1 MVKRQIN
8 LEESFGSALQAREI
22 PLLQRE
28 IEKLKQQLEQAYQ
41 QKGIEDV
48 PLTQIT
54 PNPKQP
60 RSSFYVVEERKI
72 SMAKVGQKEP
82 IVLVSPPH
90 LNDYLI
96 FDGECRWQ
104 AAKQLGWSTIKAIT
118 IDYNEA
124 TFDDDVFIA
133 AISKSS
139 INALDLADSLLDRIE
154 AKSVSLTKEKIPT
167 ILNTAM
173 ARLKRQGKQKIFGTL
188 LKNEQNEQQQLEE
201 LDLSDS
207 ERLTCQII
215 LDYGFNPLSVNQNY
229 FPMLKMA
236 EDIKEA
242 IRHRGLKDA
251 QARVINKIKAQKLNL
266 SEQKARKLRIN
277 LTNEVIK
284 QELSL
289 TQTNQKLQ
297 EIIAQF
303 QTSQSQSPQLTR
315 EVKRC
320 INYLENLPISN
331 LDEFNRQN
339 LIAIMQKS
347 LAELQQKS
355 TK

>member
-8 LEESFGSALQAREI
+8 LEESFESALQAREI
-22 PLLQRE
+22 PLLQQE
-28 IEKLKQQLEQAYQ
+28 NEKLKQQLEQAYQ

-48 PLTQIT
+48 PLTQIK

-72 SMAKVGQKEP
+72 SMAQVGQKEP
-82 IVLVSPPH
+82 IILVSPPH
-90 LNDYLI
+90 TDGYLI

-104 AAKQLGWSTIKAIT
+104 AAKQLGWSTIKAII
-118 IDYNEA
+118 IDYNAE

-139 INALDLADSLLDRIE
+139 INALDLADSLLERIE
-154 AKSVSLTKEKIPT
+154 AKTNNLTREKIPT
-167 ILNTAM
+167 ILNTAIT
-173 ARLKRQGKQKIFGTL
+173 RLKRQGKQKVLGNI
-188 LKNEQNEQQQLEE
+188 LKNETDIQQQLEE
-201 LDLSDS
+201 LGLSES
-207 ERLTCQII
+207 EKLTCQII

-229 FPMLKMA
+229 FPMLKLA
-236 EDIKEA
+236 DDIKEA
-242 IRHRGLKDA
+242 IRNRGLKDA
-251 QARVINKIKAQKLNL
+251 LARIINKVKAQKLNI
-266 SEQKARKLRIN
+266 SEQKARKLRRN
-277 LTNEVIK
+277 LIDDVIK

-289 TQTNQKLQ
+289 TQTNKKLK
-297 EIIAQF
+297 EIIDQF
-303 QTSQSQSPQLTR
+303 QPAQTQPLQLTK

-320 INYLENLPISN
+320 IKSLESIQISN

-347 LAELQQKS
+347 LTELQQ
-355 TK
+355 

>member
-8 LEESFGSALQAREI
+8 LEQSFGSALQAREI
-22 PLLQRE
+22 PLLQQE

-48 PLTQIT
+48 FLAQIN

-60 RSSFYVVEERKI
+60 RSSFYVVEERKS

-90 LNDYLI
+90 LESYLI

-104 AAKQLGWSTIKAIT
+104 AAKLLGWSTIKAII
-118 IDYNEA
+118 IDYNAE

-139 INALDLADSLLDRIE
+139 INALDLADSLLERIE
-154 AKSVSLTKEKIPT
+154 AKTDNFLTREKIPT
-167 ILNTAM
+167 ILNTAIT
-173 ARLKRQGKQKIFGTL
+173 RLKRQGKQKVLGNI
-188 LKNEQNEQQQLEE
+188 LKHDQSVRQQLEE
-201 LDLSDS
+201 LDLSSS

-236 EDIKEA
+236 DDIKEA
-242 IRHRGLKDA
+242 IRTRGLKDA
-251 QARVINKIKAQKLNL
+251 LARTINKIKAQKLNI
-266 SEQKARKLRIN
+266 SEQKARKLRRN
-277 LTNEVIK
+277 LIDEVIQK
-284 QELSL
+284 ELSL
-289 TQTNQKLQ
+289 TQTNKKLK

-303 QTSQSQSPQLTR
+303 QPSKAQSPQLTR
-315 EVKRC
+315 EVKQC
-320 INYLENLPISN
+320 IKSLESIQISA

-347 LAELQQKS
+347 LAELQN
-355 TK
+355 

>member
-22 PLLQRE
+22 PLLQQE

-41 QKGIEDV
+41 QKGIENI
-48 PLTQIT
+48 PLSQIN
-54 PNPKQP
+54 PNPRQP

-72 SMAKVGQKEP
+72 SMARVGQKEP

-90 LNDYLI
+90 IDGYLI

-104 AAKQLGWSTIKAIT
+104 AAKQLGWSTIKAII
-118 IDYNEA
+118 IDYNAE

-139 INALDLADSLLDRIE
+139 INALDLADSLLERIE
-154 AKSVSLTKEKIPT
+154 AKTASLTREKIPT
-167 ILNTAM
+167 ILNTAIT
-173 ARLKRQGKQKIFGTL
+173 RLKRQGKQKVLGTI
-188 LKNEQNEQQQLEE
+188 LKNDRSVQQQLEE
-201 LDLSDS
+201 LGLSEP
-207 ERLTCQII
+207 ERLICQII

-236 EDIKEA
+236 DDIKEA
-242 IRHRGLKDA
+242 IRNRGLKDA
-251 QARVINKIKAQKLNL
+251 LARIINKIKAQKLNI
-266 SEQKARKLRIN
+266 SEQKARRLRRN
-277 LTNEVIK
+277 LIDEVIK
-284 QELSL
+284 QDLSL
-289 TQTNQKLQ
+289 TQTNKKFK

-303 QTSQSQSPQLTR
+303 QPSQAQSPQLTR

-320 INYLENLPISN
+320 IKSLESIQVSN

-347 LAELQQKS
+347 LTELQQ
-355 TK
+355 

>member
-22 PLLQRE
+22 PILQRE
-28 IEKLKQQLEQAYQ
+28 IEKLKQQLENAYQ

-48 PLTQIT
+48 PLTQIN

-82 IVLVSPPH
+82 IVLVSPPQI
-90 LNDYLI
+90 DGYLI

-104 AAKQLGWSTIKAIT
+104 AAKQLGWSTIKAII
-118 IDYNEA
+118 IDYDDE

-139 INALDLADSLLDRIE
+139 INALDLSDSLLERIE
-154 AKSVSLTKEKIPT
+154 AKTVNLTREKIPT
-167 ILNTAM
+167 ILNTAIT
-173 ARLKRQGKQKIFGTL
+173 RLKRQGKQKVLGTL
-188 LKNEQNEQQQLEE
+188 LKNEQNVQQYLEE
-201 LDLSDS
+201 LGLSES
-207 ERLTCQII
+207 EKLTFQII

-242 IRHRGLKDA
+242 IRNRGLKDA
-251 QARVINKIKAQKLNL
+251 LARIINKIKAPNLNI
-266 SEQKARKLRIN
+266 SEQKARKLRCN
-277 LTNEVIK
+277 LIDEVID
-284 QELSL
+284 QDLSL
-289 TQTNQKLQ
+289 TQTNKKLK
-297 EIIAQF
+297 EIIAKF
-303 QTSQSQSPQLTR
+303 QPSQAQSQQLTK
-315 EVKRC
+315 EVKQC
-320 INYLENLPISN
+320 IKSLENLQISD

-339 LIAIMQKS
+339 LIAIIKKS
-347 LAELQQKS
+347 FTELQQK
-355 TK
+355 